1 MGSKARIKFLN
12 RAARYDGD
20 IEFVDVIYAAVL
32 SDHLT
37 PDDGVP
43 LFTGVDAGRHPRL
56 AGQKPTSDNRVHVA
70 GHLRRSVYAS
80 YIKDL
85 YEDFAEY
92 LMEIISVARKGSKP
106 TDISRGHKVT
116 LEAGEILDCDSLEEV
131 LELVTGS
138 FFDRL
143 EQMSNTKRIL
153 QLLDDGLGLDLDAGL
168 LAAAQPYVELRHL
181 LVHADGV
188 ASPAFCAE
196 FPDFRAFPDETIKV
210 TDATVRDARSAVTA
224 LVQHIDSKAVAAG
237 LVTTLDMQ

>member
-1 MGSKARIKFLN
+1 MGSKVRVKFLN

-20 IEFVDVIYAAVL
+20 IEFVDVIYSAVL
-32 SDHLT
+32 ANHLT
-37 PDDGVP
+37 PEGGVP
-43 LFTGVDAGRHPRL
+43 LFTGIDVSRHPRL
-56 AGQKPTSDNRVHVA
+56 ASQKPSSDNRRHVA

-106 TDISRGHKVT
+106 TDIAREHKVT
-116 LEAGEILDCDSLEEV
+116 LEAGEILDCGSMEDV
-131 LELVTGS
+131 LDLVAAS

-153 QLLDDGLGLDLDAGL
+153 LLLNEGLGLDLDTSL

-188 ASPAFCAE
+188 ASPTFCAE
-196 FPDFRAFPDETIKV
+196 FPDFKAFPNETIRV
-210 TDATVRDARSAVTA
+210 TDGTVRDARSVVTA
-224 LVQHIDSKAVAAG
+224 LVEHIDSKAVAVG
-237 LVTTLDMQ
+237 LVTAADMQ